1 MLVVYEMIRQSLLLR
16 QTLLFLSTI
25 PYNIGYVEIEH
36 SIAKRPDVL
45 SLSAQ
50 LHFVGIATCLSWLH
64 LNFPHRSWWTMAWLP
79 IHTTFK
85 STSLMTHA
93 AILLRGVVGS
103 RSVQT
108 VWLCSIDWY
117 IKIRR
122 NTSHSYCEER
132 VLLCNT
138 PPIRMNIVSYCE
150 GGSCYTTLHKMDLV
164 SRGGLLISYMSSDIY
179 ILCLEYTVPEI
190 VWWYHIQQVIM
201 RCRQDSIHSNPND
214 ISSSEGDRSIH
225 LTCLIGCRMLK
236 DTSSKMIYSLYL
248 VEMTR

>member
-1 MLVVYEMIRQSLLLR
+1 MLYKAELLRQTVQTISIFCLLCLFVYEMIRQWLLLR
-16 QTLLFLSTI
+16 QTVLFLSTI

-50 LHFVGIATCLSWLH
+50 LHTLKGLQLAYHGPWLH
-64 LNFPHRSWWTMAWLP
+64 LNFPHRSWWTIAWLP

-85 STSLMTHA
+85 STSLMAHA

-179 ILCLEYTVPEI
+179 ISYAL
-190 VWWYHIQQVIM
+190 
-201 RCRQDSIHSNPND
+201 SILYPRLYDD
-214 ISSSEGDRSIH
+214 I
-225 LTCLIGCRMLK
+225 
-236 DTSSKMIYSLYL
+236 TSSKW
-248 VEMTR
+248 